1 MSVLQDIAREES
13 KLEMTPMIDVT
24 FLLLIFFMCTI
35 KFKTLE
41 GKLDA
46 FLPKGQGVNPTEAP
60 AVEAIQL
67 EINLVKPGQRIQ
79 GAAYA
84 ANGQVIP
91 YDGECEFHLLNHE
104 VSYRLGRQTFPG
116 TTAGLEDLLRE
127 LKSIQ
132 AAQPER
138 PIQLKP
144 TGEVVHGDVIT
155 VLDGLMLEGVTDV
168 TIVGAQAR

>member
-46 FLPKGQGVNPTEAP
+46 FLPKQEGVNPTDTP
-60 AVEAIQL
+60 AIEAIQL

-79 GAAYA
+79 SAAYEKSGA
-84 ANGQVIP
+84 VIP
-91 YDGECEFHLLNHE
+91 FDGLGEFYLLNHE
-104 VSYRLGRQTFPG
+104 VSYRLGRQTYPG
-116 TTAGLEDLLRE
+116 TAEGLDELLRD
-127 LKSIQ
+127 LVAIQ
-132 AAQPER
+132 AVQPER
-138 PIQLKP
+138 PVKIKP
-144 TGEVVHGDVIT
+144 AGEVVQGDVIT
-155 VLDGLMLEGVTDV
+155 VLDGLVLNGVTDV
-168 TIVGAQAR
+168 VITGAKPR